1 MKKNDIEEVTVKFKR
16 KIVGK
21 NELWRYRQWSTKGK
35 VFLVLDAYPAKGER
49 SVLSE
54 SLTDVLVS
62 EQIQKLGGR
71 GYYLLHTFTVQT
83 QIVGEGS
90 LALVDYDMV
99 ETIFNEIELLSESID
114 EVIIVTGSLE
124 RKYHSA
130 KKRIDDMKDLFQ
142 KLDID
147 YRYLIDPET
156 TLPASPTF
164 RIVRQGGIDWQL
176 K

>member
-1 MKKNDIEEVTVKFKR
+1 MKKNDIEEATVKFKR
-16 KIVGK
+16 KILGK
-21 NELWRYRQWSTKGK
+21 NEFWRYRKWSTKGK

-62 EQIQKLGGR
+62 KQVQKLGGR
-71 GYYLLHTFTVQT
+71 GYF
-83 QIVGEGS
+83 
-90 LALVDYDMV
+90 
-99 ETIFNEIELLSESID
+99 
-114 EVIIVTGSLE
+114 
-124 RKYHSA
+124 
-130 KKRIDDMKDLFQ
+130 LFQ

-164 RIVRQGGIDWQL
+164 RRVRQGGIDWQL